1 MTLVSTKVI
10 LPHTSLGSHCLL
22 TAAFAE
28 EDDLD
33 GFQYDTDFQK
43 EGHKTD

>member
-1 MTLVSTKVI
+1 MGLA
-10 LPHTSLGSHCLL
+10 
-22 TAAFAE
+22 AAFAK

-33 GFQYDTDFQK
+33 GFQEDSDFQK

>member
-1 MTLVSTKVI
+1 LVFEVG
-10 LPHTSLGSHCLL
+10 LA
-22 TAAFAE
+22 AAFAE

-33 GFQYDTDFQK
+33 GFQKDSDFKK